1 MAKEKS
7 KVEFT
12 RVNINLPNNLISRVK
27 KYGDSLGINTT
38 SAYIILLNNALDEKD
53 TLTKIPEV
61 SLSIS
66 FRYMSLKNGKILLLK
81 L

>member
-61 SLSIS
+61 IAV
-66 FRYMSLKNGKILLLK
+66 MNELKTMENNKNNLDN
-81 L
+81 

>member
-61 SLSIS
+61 IALSLIH
-66 FRYMSLKNGKILLLK
+66 I
-81 L
+81 

>member
-61 SLSIS
+61 IAV
-66 FRYMSLKNGKILLLK
+66 MNELKTMENKKNTLDN
-81 L
+81 

>member
-53 TLTKIPEV
+53 TLTKLPEV
-61 SLSIS
+61 ITIMNELKSLENK
-66 FRYMSLKNGKILLLK
+66 KNNLDN
-81 L
+81 

>member
-61 SLSIS
+61 IAV
-66 FRYMSLKNGKILLLK
+66 MNELKTMENKKII
-81 L
+81 

>member
-27 KYGDSLGINTT
+27 KYGDSFGINTT

-53 TLTKIPEV
+53 TLTKIPEAIAV
-61 SLSIS
+61 
-66 FRYMSLKNGKILLLK
+66 MNELKTMENNKNNLDN
-81 L
+81 

>member
-61 SLSIS
+61 IAV
-66 FRYMSLKNGKILLLK
+66 MNELKTMENNKNNLDD
-81 L
+81 

>member
-61 SLSIS
+61 IAV
-66 FRYMSLKNGKILLLK
+66 MNELKTMENKKNNLDN
-81 L
+81 

>member
-53 TLTKIPEV
+53 TLAKIPEV
-61 SLSIS
+61 IAV
-66 FRYMSLKNGKILLLK
+66 MNELKTMENNKNNLDN
-81 L
+81 

>member
-53 TLTKIPEV
+53 TLTKIPKVIAVMDE
-61 SLSIS
+61 
-66 FRYMSLKNGKILLLK
+66 LKKMANRKNTFAN
-81 L
+81 